1 MSKDVD
7 KIKHKVSKVDV
18 NRDKNLRD
26 EIEQWEVE
34 STKGGD
40 LNKFQKKSED
50 NKWSLNHPVLK
61 WVEITLIT
69 HNNLSYFTRIE
80 TDKNDRI
87 YY

>member
-18 NRDKNLRD
+18 NKDKNLRD

-50 NKWSLNHPVLK
+50 NK
-61 WVEITLIT
+61 
-69 HNNLSYFTRIE
+69 
-80 TDKNDRI
+80 
-87 YY
+87 